1 LRINAVGPGYIH
13 TPMVETLEK
22 NSEALAALIS
32 AHALG
37 RSSCPKEVAELVTW
51 LASDRAS
58 FVTGA
63 FYLVNGGYLTR

>member
-1 LRINAVGPGYIH
+1 
-13 TPMVETLEK
+13 MVEALEQQP
-22 NSEALAALIS
+22 EVLEALIS

-37 RSSCPKEVAELVTW
+37 RLGRPEEVAELVAW

-63 FYLVNGGYLTR
+63 FYPVDGGYLAR